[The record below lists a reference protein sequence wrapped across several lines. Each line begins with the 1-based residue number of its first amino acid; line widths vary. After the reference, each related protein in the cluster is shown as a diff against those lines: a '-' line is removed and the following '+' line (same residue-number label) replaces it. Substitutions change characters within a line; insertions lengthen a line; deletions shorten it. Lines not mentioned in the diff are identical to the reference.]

1 MSDLESKAMAAFDA
15 AEDTSNTGDDT
26 SADAEADTGE
36 ETNTNTEDNKDESN
50 DESADDSSAD
60 SGDEDADSNADD
72 ESDEEEAEDDDEDD
86 EEDDTADEVVTEPG
100 SIQEYIIERLPVLS
114 VKGKDGKTYNIKVAE
129 ELPEDFEFENK
140 RAEMLFT
147 QQLVDQ
153 NQEIHKLATEFNN
166 KQADD
171 QAKATRVSDA
181 RAVST
186 ELTELQDEGLLPK
199 FKEKVSSNKLQKD
212 PAYLEAQEVFKKMQ
226 DMNKSYAKK
235 GLPYRVGLRD
245 ALREIQLNKL
255 TAKDQTRKTKATEE
269 RKKVAS
275 KLAGGGSTKDTN
287 AKPRVQRGETIS
299 DILDRALE
307 TWE

>member
-15 AEDTSNTGDDT
+15 AEDTSAGDDT
-26 SADAEADTGE
+26 SKDEVADTGE
-36 ETNTNTEDNKDESN
+36 DNKETEQKEEEAQDESN
-50 DESADDSSAD
+50 DESADNS
-60 SGDEDADSNADD
+60 DADSSDEDD
-72 ESDEEEAEDDDEDD
+72 DAESDDEEEAEDDEDD
-86 EEDDTADEVVTEPG
+86 EEDTTEELETEPG
-100 SIQEYIIERLPVLS
+100 SIQEYIIERLPTLT

-166 KQADD
+166 KQADA
-171 QAKATRVSDA
+171 QAREARVSDA
-181 RAVST
+181 KAVST

-199 FKEKVSSNKLQKD
+199 FKEKVSSSKLQKD

-226 DMNKSYAKK
+226 DMNKNYAKK

-245 ALREIQLNKL
+245 ALREIQYNKL

-275 KLAGGGSTKDTN
+275 KLAGGGSTKEDTT
-287 AKPRVQRGETIS
+287 KPRVRHGESIS

>member
-15 AEDTSNTGDDT
+15 AEDTSNAGDDT
-26 SADAEADTGE
+26 SADDQADTGE
-36 ETNTNTEDNKDESN
+36 ETQDTNETKEEESQDESN
-50 DESADDSSAD
+50 DESADDSEAD
-60 SGDEDADSNADD
+60 NTDEDADA
-72 ESDEEEAEDDDEDD
+72 ESDDDEAEDDED
-86 EEDDTADEVVTEPG
+86 EEDDDTADEGLETEPG
-100 SIQEYIIERLPVLS
+100 SIQEYIIERLPTLT

-166 KQADD
+166 KQAEA
-171 QAKATRVSDA
+171 QANATRLSDA
-181 RAVST
+181 RAVSN

-199 FKEKVSSNKLQKD
+199 FKEKVSSTKLQKD

-226 DMNKSYAKK
+226 DMNKNYAKK

-255 TAKDQTRKTKATEE
+255 TEKDQTRKTKATEE

-275 KLAGGGSTKDTN
+275 KLAGGGSTKEAN
-287 AKPRVQRGETIS
+287 VKPRVQRGETIS